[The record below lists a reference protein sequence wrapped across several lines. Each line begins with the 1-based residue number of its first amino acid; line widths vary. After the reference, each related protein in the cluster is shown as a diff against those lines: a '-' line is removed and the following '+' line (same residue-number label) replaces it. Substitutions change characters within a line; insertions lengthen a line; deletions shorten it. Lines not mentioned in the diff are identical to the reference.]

1 MDKYCPAT
9 IFEMK
14 KSFQHITPLET
25 MNFCTTLVNILEGM
39 LKPENLGPK
48 SDQLAF
54 ETYFVLAVVWAFGGA
69 LAPKDGIEYR
79 KEFDKWWKRT
89 WTTVKFPGKGSIFDY
104 YINAKSGKF
113 APWSDLVPEVEY
125 DSAVTAMSSV
135 FVPTPETSS
144 FTYFLA
150 GAYSRPHFENVGSI

>member
-1 MDKYCPAT
+1 VDKYCPAT

-54 ETYFVLAVVWAFGGA
+54 ETYFVLA
-69 LAPKDGIEYR
+69 
-79 KEFDKWWKRT
+79 
-89 WTTVKFPGKGSIFDY
+89 
-104 YINAKSGKF
+104 
-113 APWSDLVPEVEY
+113 
-125 DSAVTAMSSV
+125 
-135 FVPTPETSS
+135 
-144 FTYFLA
+144 A
-150 GAYSRPHFENVGSI
+150 GAYTRPLFSST